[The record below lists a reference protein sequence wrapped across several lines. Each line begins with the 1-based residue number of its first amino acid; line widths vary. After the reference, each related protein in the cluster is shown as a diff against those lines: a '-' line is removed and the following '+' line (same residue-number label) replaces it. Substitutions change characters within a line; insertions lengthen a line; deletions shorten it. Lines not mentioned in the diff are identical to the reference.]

1 MISRNREQL
10 EMQTTG
16 AIEEDISFRPK
27 PVEIALLHSAGAT
40 WQPARIVPLPK
51 DLLASCGSIS
61 KKQLQQPAWLP

>member
-16 AIEEDISFRPK
+16 ATEEGISFRHQ
-27 PVEIALLHSAGAT
+27 PVEKALLLFAGAA

-51 DLLASCGSIS
+51 DLLVSCSCIN
-61 KKQLQQPAWLP
+61 